1 MPPENCSHERGHKF
15 PFLANQV
22 FTDGGDG
29 VAEII
34 DRFFYSYK
42 VVENSPV
49 FKNTVQKDE
58 SIKNNEANKLKEKI
72 EDLNESP
79 QKLQESGNDEEKQEE
94 D

>member
-22 FTDGGDG
+22 FSDGGDG

-34 DRFFYSYK
+34 DKFFYSYK

-49 FKNTVQKDE
+49 FNKNTVQTEDA
-58 SIKNNEANKLKEKI
+58 ITNNEENKL
-72 EDLNESP
+72 
-79 QKLQESGNDEEKQEE
+79 
-94 D
+94 

>member
-49 FKNTVQKDE
+49 FNKNTVLKDE
-58 SIKNNEANKLKEKI
+58 SITNIEVNKLKEKI
-72 EDLNESP
+72 KELNESP
-79 QKLQESGNDEEKQEE
+79 QKLQESGNDEEK
-94 D
+94 